1 MMIETERLIL
11 RKLQESDL
19 DAIFAWASDEEVAK
33 YVTFSTHQT
42 KEDTRRI
49 LDLWLR
55 QYEDEDTIRF
65 AIVKKDS
72 SEVMGMIDVPRITP
86 EGYPE
91 IGYSSAKKYWGKG
104 YMTEACKAMVDY
116 LFERGYQKILIR
128 ARVENIGSNRVIEKT
143 GFVFTKREEVHLEK
157 LDKMVTLN
165 FYEMER

>member
-1 MMIETERLIL
+1 MIKTERLIL

-19 DAIFAWASDEEVAK
+19 DAFFAWASDEEVSK
-33 YVTFSTHQT
+33 YVTFPTHQT

-49 LDLWLR
+49 LNLWLR
-55 QYEDEDTIRF
+55 QYEDEDTVRF
-65 AIVKKDS
+65 AIENKDS
-72 SEVMGMIDVPRITP
+72 AEVMGMIDVPRITP

-91 IGYSSAKKYWGKG
+91 IGYCSAKKYWGKG

-128 ARVENIGSNRVIEKT
+128 ARIENIGSNRVIEKT
-143 GFVFTKREEVHLEK
+143 GFVFIKREEVHLEK